1 MLSNEKQPYR
11 IIVKIMENQ
20 PIYKLNSNIEM
31 IHIICMV
38 IPTKVDTSQ
47 VPQQNVNWMPT
58 VKAMIN
64 TTWFRRLI
72 CTTTIGQ

>member
-31 IHIICMV
+31 I
-38 IPTKVDTSQ
+38 
-47 VPQQNVNWMPT
+47 
-58 VKAMIN
+58 
-64 TTWFRRLI
+64 
-72 CTTTIGQ
+72 